1 MNYTINI
8 ALLALVS
15 AFLSLAFSLV
25 AINVT
30 KDTNERLEA
39 SRELQ
44 AAYQV
49 LLFSVTDNQTLQ
61 GELNQEL
68 INKLK

>member
-61 GELNQEL
+61 GELNAEL
-68 INKLK
+68 IKKLK

>member
-1 MNYTINI
+1 MSNAINI

-15 AFLSLAFSLV
+15 ALLSLAFSLGV
-25 AINVT
+25 LNVM

-44 AAYQV
+44 SAYQI

-61 GELNQEL
+61 GELNAEL
-68 INKLK
+68 IKKLK